1 MKLFKSMLKVLKEA
15 LIALFNLLFPS
26 ENIVDVPDKKAMKVF
41 IISLIVLIL
50 GALLF
55 YVFC

>member
-1 MKLFKSMLKVLKEA
+1 MKLLKSTYKLLKET
-15 LIALFNLLFPS
+15 LIGLFNLLFPS

>member
-1 MKLFKSMLKVLKEA
+1 MLKVLKEA